1 MIHMEVV
8 ADSDDDASVDKAEES
23 KSIHIHK

>member
-1 MIHMEVV
+1 MIHMGVE
-8 ADSDDDASVDKAEES
+8 ADSDDDASVDKAEEL